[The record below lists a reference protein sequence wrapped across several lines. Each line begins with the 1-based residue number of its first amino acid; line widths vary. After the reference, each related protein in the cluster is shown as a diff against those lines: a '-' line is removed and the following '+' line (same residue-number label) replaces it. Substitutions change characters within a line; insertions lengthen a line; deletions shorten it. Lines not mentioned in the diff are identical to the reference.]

1 MMNKNKSDPDF
12 NVYSRMNKI
21 FKNRSDPPINIEMT
35 VNISETLT
43 SALTAVYNKNK
54 ARKIL
59 P

>member
-1 MMNKNKSDPDF
+1 MMIKNRSDPDF
-12 NVYSRMNKI
+12 NVYSSMNKI
-21 FKNRSDPPINIEMT
+21 FKKSSDPPINIEMT

-43 SALTAVYNKNK
+43 SARTAVYNKNK

>member
-1 MMNKNKSDPDF
+1 MMIKNRSDPDF
-12 NVYSRMNKI
+12 NVYSSMNKI
-21 FKNRSDPPINIEMT
+21 FNKSSDPPINIEMT

-43 SALTAVYNKNK
+43 SARTAVYNKNK

>member
-1 MMNKNKSDPDF
+1 MMNKNRSEPDF
-12 NVYSRMNKI
+12 NVYSSMNKI
-21 FKNRSDPPINIEMT
+21 FKNSSDPPINIEMT

-43 SALTAVYNKNK
+43 SARTDVYNKNK